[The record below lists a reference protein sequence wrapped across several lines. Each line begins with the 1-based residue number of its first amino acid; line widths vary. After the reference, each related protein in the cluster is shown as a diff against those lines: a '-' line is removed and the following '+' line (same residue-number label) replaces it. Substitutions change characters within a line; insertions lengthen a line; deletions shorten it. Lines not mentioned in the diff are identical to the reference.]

1 MVLGYSE
8 PSEPEQ
14 DFKSFFL
21 VMFTLHRSLLESKI
35 LEWVLILNKGVHL
48 WFIPPIWQTQFNPT
62 NIGLI
67 FLSWWVCPVW
77 LSVSFSFHFLNYT
90 FSHQPHISKWSYPSE
105 CFTTWPMHSLHS
117 SQFVA
122 WDQSLPSQKYLLHCD
137 HRSKSMTSRSLALVN
152 FQSDGTRKQQIA
164 INESLNP
171 R

>member
-1 MVLGYSE
+1 
-8 PSEPEQ
+8 
-14 DFKSFFL
+14 
-21 VMFTLHRSLLESKI
+21 MFSLHLPLLESKI
-35 LEWVLILNKGVHL
+35 LEWVLILKKGVHL
-48 WFIPPIWQTQFNPT
+48 WFIPPIWQTQLNPP

-77 LSVSFSFHFLNYT
+77 LTVSFSLSFQFLNYT
-90 FSHQPHISKWSYPSE
+90 FSLQPHIISKWSYPLE
-105 CFTTWPMHSLHS
+105 RFTTWPTGSLHS

-122 WDQSLPSQKYLLHCD
+122 WDQGLPSQKYLLHCD

-164 INESLNP
+164 INERLNP